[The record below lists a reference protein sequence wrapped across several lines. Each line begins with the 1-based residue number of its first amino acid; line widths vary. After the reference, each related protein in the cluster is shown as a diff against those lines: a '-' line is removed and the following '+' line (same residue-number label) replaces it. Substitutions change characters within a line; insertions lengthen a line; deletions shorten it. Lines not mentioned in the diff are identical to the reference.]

1 MTQEQL
7 NEILQL
13 HHKWCCG
20 EADGVRANLHRA
32 DLRGFDLHGMDFSN
46 VDLSEANLCMAN
58 LYGANL
64 YRANLY
70 GTNLYGTDL
79 HRTNLSE
86 ANMGSTNL
94 QEANLTEAD
103 LRGANL
109 CMANLSKAILDKAN
123 LCGTYLHGAIL
134 NGASL
139 WSGADLNNVKYNEQT
154 SFYALQCPEEG
165 AFIGYKKCRENRI
178 VKLLI
183 TEDALRS
190 SATSRKCRASKAKIL
205 EITDDKIPELTYDYA
220 TSKHDAN
227 FLYRVGEEVSVP
239 NFDTNRWKECATGIH
254 FFITREEA
262 MLYS

>member
-20 EADGVRANLHRA
+20 EADGVKADLHRA
-32 DLRGFDLHGMDFSN
+32 DLTGFDLHGMDFSN
-46 VDLSEANLCMAN
+46 INLSEANLCIAN
-58 LYGANL
+58 
-64 YRANLY
+64 
-70 GTNLYGTDL
+70 
-79 HRTNLSE
+79 
-86 ANMGSTNL
+86 
-94 QEANLTEAD
+94 

-109 CMANLSKAILDKAN
+109 CMANLCGANLYRAHLNRANLNKTNLNSANLQEADLSEADLTGANLRRANLCEAILRKAN
-123 LCGTYLHGAIL
+123 LSGVNLRGTIL

-139 WSGADLNNVKYNEQT
+139 WHGADLNNVKYNERT
-154 SFYALQCPEEG
+154 AFYALQCPEEG
-165 AFIGYKKCRENRI
+165 AFIGYKRCRENRI

-190 SATSRKCRASKAKIL
+190 SATSRQCRASKAKVL
-205 EITDDKIPELTYDYA
+205 EITDDKNPELTYDYA
-220 TSKHDAN
+220 ASEYDAK

-239 NFDTNRWKECATGIH
+239 NFDTNRWKEYTTGIH

-262 MLYS
+262 MLY

>member
-1 MTQEQL
+1 
-7 NEILQL
+7 
-13 HHKWCCG
+13 
-20 EADGVRANLHRA
+20 
-32 DLRGFDLHGMDFSN
+32 MDFSN
-46 VDLSEANLCMAN
+46 VDLSEANLYMAD
-58 LYGANL
+58 LYGANM

-70 GTNLYGTDL
+70 RTDL
-79 HRTNLSE
+79 CRADLRKTNLSE
-86 ANMGSTNL
+86 ANMDSANL
-94 QEANLTEAD
+94 QEADLIEAD

-109 CMANLSKAILDKAN
+109 CKANLYKAILDKAN
-123 LCGTYLHGAIL
+123 LCGVYLHGAIL
-134 NGASL
+134 SGASL
-139 WSGADLNNVKYNEQT
+139 WRETDLNNVQYNEQT

-190 SATSRKCRASKAKIL
+190 SATSRKCRASKAKVL
-205 EITDDKIPELTYDYA
+205 EITDGKIPELTYNYA
-220 TSKHDAN
+220 TSEYDAN

-262 MLYS
+262 MLYP